1 MDRNNAI
8 YRRAVTLIELLV
20 VISIIALLIALLL
33 PALGQAKEQ
42 GRVAH
47 CLTNLKQTHVST
59 MIYATDNVERFPD
72 CFESVAWDG
81 AYGLPV
87 NPYLT
92 FHPLAHY
99 LTSIQALDCP
109 NAPRRG
115 GANGTYGS
123 PWDDMPQISYAFN
136 GQHWSGAGVGDYCLW
151 GWSADLQFSSHAS
164 DAWPRRQ
171 SKPKQ
176 VSFVTIPS
184 RVVNMGDTSWGNGI
198 YHGPLGAF
206 WESYMKPG
214 RHNDFTSLN
223 FSFVDGHAKA
233 YNTEAIL
240 PDDVR
245 KAKLVDWPEERISMR
260 YDYDGS

>member
-1 MDRNNAI
+1 MI
-8 YRRAVTLIELLV
+8 YRRAFTLIELLV
-20 VISIIALLIALLL
+20 VISIISLLIALLL

-47 CLTNLKQTHVST
+47 CLTNLKQTHVAT

-81 AYGLPV
+81 AYGFPV

-99 LTSIQALDCP
+99 LTSIQSLDCP

-136 GQHWSGAGVGDYCLW
+136 GQHWSGAGVGD
-151 GWSADLQFSSHAS
+151 
-164 DAWPRRQ
+164 
-171 SKPKQ
+171 
-176 VSFVTIPS
+176 
-184 RVVNMGDTSWGNGI
+184 TSWGNGI
-198 YHGPLGAF
+198 YQGPLGAF

-245 KAKLVDWPEERISMR
+245 KAKLVDWPEKRISMR